1 MITATTQRGQTQT
14 NKKESLFS
22 QAIHAVNSAIT
33 TGALHPNAMP
43 DLDMQSL
50 SAADTQAARTSMA
63 HVLASSGVDTYSMSP
78 AQLKAAQI
86 VVDAVTSGDNGA
98 SFHRANYDAQSLQEG
113 VPLSYYHQAHGLTSG
128 VAELDMQ
135 AFDGRNLTGFQA
147 QSIVYNMNAVKL
159 DAFGES
165 FWRTVVMSGENAVLQ
180 LSVTQPVITRQ
191 HSHNTTG
198 KTYGLD
204 RYRLIDAYQNPDLV
218 ASNLQ
223 KCIPVYSVA
232 NASHFI
238 DPLAL
243 APTNET
249 DIDGSSVAT
258 NYLKFNQEFDLLG
271 LSATPALVANGKL
284 DRTDSLDPAMPIDKI
299 LLRVEGAT
307 ATAPSYIVF
316 DARGSSRVDPNPAYN
331 GKDGDIIWNFITE
344 TFPLTGAMLDATGA
358 VAAGVSWLAD
368 PTRTDLIVR
377 VKLVVNGNGNTISGN
392 VAMSAMK
399 PVVHSVARKLA
410 NGTVEVLAD
419 SDPIVAQAKTEF
431 DAMEAVGIK
440 LNARRTNLNRREI
453 DLFAE
458 TVVETRTYQVPL
470 GTPIVAMKSTYAGA
484 NSTNAIDV
492 EAAIQLANVRNANQ
506 AVSNLHATFDTLKA
520 ANPTL
525 GAFMCENNTGLEAI
539 GSRIINAYVS
549 EDNLDLE
556 TVTQSLQ
563 NKDRLENV
571 KSAILNRLAP
581 LVADMLKQSNIVQAL
596 QLRGETGEVK
606 IVLGT
611 DNFTSQFLQL
621 DGDTRM
627 FGPHVTYEV
636 VSTPNKTMNG
646 KIYVAIVTNTS
657 GFDELNFG
665 NFIYYPELF
674 ADTQITRNGATYME
688 AVVVPRTRFLNTC
701 PILARLNIQKLG
713 SAVGGAL
720 PFSVNT

>member
-1 MITATTQRGQTQT
+1 MITATTKRGQTQT
-14 NKKESLFS
+14 NKDSLYAQAA
-22 QAIHAVNSAIT
+22 QAIDSAIT
-33 TGALHPNAMP
+33 TGRLAPNGLP
-43 DLDMQSL
+43 DIDMQSFG
-50 SAADTQAARTSMA
+50 SADVSAARTTMS
-63 HVLASSGVDTYSMSP
+63 HILANSGIDTQSLTP
-78 AQLKAAQI
+78 AQLKSAQI
-86 VVDAVTSGDNGA
+86 TIDAVTAGDKGA
-98 SFHRANYDAQSLQEG
+98 AYYRANYDAQSLQEG
-113 VPLSYYHQAHGLTSG
+113 MPVSYYHQIHGLGAGTQE
-128 VAELDMQ
+128 VDMQ
-135 AFDGRNLTGFQA
+135 NFDGRNLTGFQA

-159 DAFGES
+159 DAFGEA
-165 FWRTVVMSGENAVLQ
+165 FWRTVVMSGENAILQ

-191 HSHNTTG
+191 HTHQTNG
-198 KTYGLD
+198 KPYGLD

-232 NASHFI
+232 NAANFI
-238 DPLAL
+238 DSAIL
-243 APTNET
+243 APTNEK
-249 DIDGSSVAT
+249 DIDGTNVAT
-258 NYLKFNQEFDLLG
+258 NFLKFNQEIDILG
-271 LSATPALVANGKL
+271 LSATPALVASGKL
-284 DRTDSLDPAMPIDKI
+284 DRTDTLDPAAPISK
-299 LLRVEGAT
+299 LLIKVQGDSSA
-307 ATAPSYIVF
+307 APSYLVF
-316 DARGSSRVDPNPAYN
+316 DARGSSRVDPNPAFN
-331 GKDGDIIWNFITE
+331 GKDGDIIWNFVTE

-377 VKLVVNGNGNTISGN
+377 VKLVVNGNANTMAGNI
-392 VAMSAMK
+392 AMSAMK
-399 PVVHSVARKLA
+399 PVVHSVARKLS
-410 NGTVEVLAD
+410 NGTIEVLAD

-431 DAMEAVGIK
+431 VDMEAEGFK
-440 LNARRTNLNRREI
+440 LDARRTNLNRREI

-458 TVVETRTYQVPL
+458 TVVETRTYQVAL
-470 GTPIVAMKSTYAGA
+470 GTPIVAMKSTYAAA

-492 EAAIQLANVRNANQ
+492 EAAIQLANVRNSNQ
-506 AVSNLHATFDTLKA
+506 AVASLHATFDSLKH

-525 GAFMCENNTGLEAI
+525 GAFMCENNDHLEAI
-539 GSRIINAYVS
+539 GSRIINAYVN

-571 KSAILNRLAP
+571 KQAILNRLAP

-596 QLRGETGEVK
+596 QLRGETGKVK
-606 IVLGT
+606 VILGT

-627 FGPHVTYEV
+627 FGPHVEYEV

-646 KIYVAIVTNTS
+646 KIYIAIVTGTA

-713 SAVGGAL
+713 TSVGGAL
-720 PFSVNT
+720 PFSVRQ